1 MSPATEPSS
10 TLSAVSDSYRSPNL
24 NGKLNPDPW
33 CWVTT
38 GNRTLSATIS
48 QVISLSHPV

>member
-10 TLSAVSDSYRSPNL
+10 TLSAVSDSYWFLDL
-24 NGKLNPDPW
+24 NGKLNPGPW

-48 QVISLSHPV
+48 QVISLCHPV